1 MKKLFRI
8 AIIFVILIGLLL
20 AVPSSS
26 YHYFSNER
34 ISQKAAMNMA
44 INKAAAKE
52 IVWDIPVKEPAYS
65 PISCLYFDE
74 PLFRNA
80 ISSAVVFNEDANNLQ
95 GGIVP
100 HHLLASEMIASF
112 WKTVSQSKYDLIVI
126 IGPDHNKR
134 GAAPITTIAS
144 GFTTIFGDVA
154 SDSTVVNSLIQENLM
169 SEDMNIMETEHS
181 ISVHIPF
188 VRYYMPDTKILPILI
203 YGNQSFNNIRELS
216 NKIIEITAGKK
227 VLYVASMDF
236 SHYLPLEE
244 ANRMD
249 IITEKA
255 LNEFDHESITEMT
268 NDNLDSRPSAL
279 FLLYT
284 MSTLG
289 FKSIE
294 KWEHSNSDIIS
305 KKNTGY
311 TTSYFTFGFSV
322 SESESESESECSLD
336 SEIIGKGNHHD
347 MKNQL
352 DTGNH
357 KEPETQ
363 EELNNLKKAE
373 KQKEKDTLNEDDTH
387 LHIIAVGDIMLG
399 RGVGDSLKA
408 NGFGFLHL
416 FTEIFDCFKNA
427 DILFGNLEQ
436 PITSL
441 EKSLDKNF
449 KYILK
454 SVPEAIQGIQYAG
467 FNMLSL
473 ANNHMM
479 DYYWEGLDDTITIL
493 DDSDISHAGAG
504 RDLIDARKPAIIE
517 KKGLKIALLAYTD
530 MAYVEYR
537 GNPPLY
543 FAADIHK
550 PGVAPLRL
558 ELIQEDIQKVQE
570 QVDIIILSLHW
581 GEEDSFRISERQKKL
596 THELSD
602 AGADII
608 LGHHPHWFQ
617 GIEFY
622 NGKPIV
628 YSLGNF
634 IFDQPSPES
643 KESFILNFAYQDTD
657 LTGITAIP
665 IKTVNQI
672 RVIPQKGDEAKK
684 MLKRQQRLSEELGTK
699 TTIQGDIL
707 FVHCPH

>member
-1 MKKLFRI
+1 MRKLFCV
-8 AIIFVILIGLLL
+8 AILFLVLIGLLL
-20 AVPSSS
+20 TIPSSSLTIPSSS
-26 YHYFSNER
+26 YHYFLNESISN
-34 ISQKAAMNMA
+34 KAAMDMV

-52 IVWDIPVKEPAYS
+52 IVWDIPVREPAYS

-80 ISSAVVFNEDANNLQ
+80 ISSAVVFNEGANNLQ

-112 WKTVSQSKYDLIVI
+112 WKTVSQSKYDLVVI

-144 GFTTIFGDVA
+144 GFTTILGDVT
-154 SDSTVVNSLIQENLM
+154 SDSSIANSLIQENLM
-169 SEDMNIMETEHS
+169 SGDMNIMETEHS

-216 NKIIEITAGKK
+216 DKITEITAGKK

-236 SHYLPLEE
+236 SHYLPLAE

-255 LNEFDHESITEMT
+255 LNEFDYESITEMT

-289 FKSIE
+289 SKSIE

-322 SESESESESECSLD
+322 SGSECESECSLN
-336 SEIIGKGNHHD
+336 SENIGKRNHHG
-347 MKNQL
+347 MENQL

-363 EELNNLKKAE
+363 EELNNPKKAE
-373 KQKEKDTLNEDDTH
+373 KQKEKDSLNEDDTH
-387 LHIIAVGDIMLG
+387 LHIIGVGDIMLG

-408 NGFGFLHL
+408 NGFGFLHP
-416 FTEIFDCFKNA
+416 FTEIFDCFENA

-436 PITSL
+436 PITSH
-441 EKSLDKNF
+441 EKSLDKNY
-449 KYILK
+449 KYILE

-558 ELIQEDIQKVQE
+558 ELIQEDIQKVRE

-581 GEEDSFRISERQKKL
+581 GEEDSFRISEQQKKL
-596 THELSD
+596 AHELSD

-617 GIEFY
+617 GIEIY

-634 IFDQPSPES
+634 IFDQP
-643 KESFILNFAYQDTD
+643 
-657 LTGITAIP
+657 
-665 IKTVNQI
+665 
-672 RVIPQKGDEAKK
+672 
-684 MLKRQQRLSEELGTK
+684 
-699 TTIQGDIL
+699 
-707 FVHCPH
+707 

>member
-1 MKKLFRI
+1 M
-8 AIIFVILIGLLL
+8 
-20 AVPSSS
+20 
-26 YHYFSNER
+26 
-34 ISQKAAMNMA
+34 
-44 INKAAAKE
+44 
-52 IVWDIPVKEPAYS
+52 
-65 PISCLYFDE
+65 
-74 PLFRNA
+74 
-80 ISSAVVFNEDANNLQ
+80 NEDEKHKNTDGRDKA
-95 GGIVP
+95 
-100 HHLLASEMIASF
+100 
-112 WKTVSQSKYDLIVI
+112 D
-126 IGPDHNKR
+126 NKK
-134 GAAPITTIAS
+134 
-144 GFTTIFGDVA
+144 
-154 SDSTVVNSLIQENLM
+154 
-169 SEDMNIMETEHS
+169 ET
-181 ISVHIPF
+181 
-188 VRYYMPDTKILPILI
+188 
-203 YGNQSFNNIRELS
+203 
-216 NKIIEITAGKK
+216 
-227 VLYVASMDF
+227 
-236 SHYLPLEE
+236 
-244 ANRMD
+244 
-249 IITEKA
+249 
-255 LNEFDHESITEMT
+255 
-268 NDNLDSRPSAL
+268 DNLDIAEIQKETNDHRKDEKSKSAV
-279 FLLYT
+279 
-284 MSTLG
+284 
-289 FKSIE
+289 
-294 KWEHSNSDIIS
+294 
-305 KKNTGY
+305 NTG
-311 TTSYFTFGFSV
+311 V
-322 SESESESESECSLD
+322 
-336 SEIIGKGNHHD
+336 
-347 MKNQL
+347 QR
-352 DTGNH
+352 
-357 KEPETQ
+357 
-363 EELNNLKKAE
+363 
-373 KQKEKDTLNEDDTH
+373 DDTH

-408 NGFGFLHL
+408 NGFGFLHP
-416 FTEIFDCFKNA
+416 FTEIFDYFKNA

-441 EKSLDKNF
+441 EKSLDKNY

-454 SVPEAIQGIQYAG
+454 SIPEAIQGIQYAG

-479 DYYWEGLDDTITIL
+479 DYYWVGLDDTITIL

-596 THELSD
+596 AHELSD

-617 GIEFY
+617 GIEIY

-643 KESFILNFAYQDTD
+643 KESFILDFAYQDTD

-707 FVHCPH
+707 FVHYPH